1 MLNQA
6 VKRFII
12 WNSNHILAQN
22 KLMKVLEKIE
32 SYRNTNYNNEK
43 LYTNDDS
50 VNLHHVILQER

>member
-1 MLNQA
+1 
-6 VKRFII
+6 
-12 WNSNHILAQN
+12 
-22 KLMKVLEKIE
+22 MKVLEKIE